1 MNVLNKLNNNLLTD
15 QKDVTTPEIVTLLSV
30 GTTAGSVEYPSEP
43 TGTDIEITINYGGS
57 TNATQG
63 TFNTYIVDLNGKKSV
78 LPGVR
83 NNINIAQ
90 INQASVGDLVSYIIP
105 VGCILRIE
113 YTTPNGGGTLSIKGV
128 LGIMSKEFLFAS
140 AALEAA
146 KVTDRVIIDLFN
158 APLDRTGVTDSSEII
173 QQYINRA
180 LKDYQVVGRNTSSI
194 TYSTVELTL
203 PRGQYLI
210 DKTIVID
217 CSLVNNLSVSDTITL
232 HIKGGGGGPSG
243 TVIAI
248 GPNATQMFDMK
259 YGQIIME
266 GFKFFGKGTAIFAKV
281 GRTQREQM
289 GTSPLGD
296 VMLKQSHFRD
306 CEWYYWNKVFEVGH
320 MFDVKFDN
328 CGFFNFGGTSPV
340 AFDVLKHSVDPTN
353 NLMFYRCHMEQL
365 PGGVFLRSVGGA
377 AALQHNNYGFFGCH
391 FESRNWDTTLVELEH
406 THRVGFYNCQFT
418 HNNTQGAERSITET
432 TAKPMFRFRNS
443 SAILFENCTISR
455 QGVSNPAA
463 LASKV
468 FELGSTNG
476 GIRISGGI
484 FDPGLNVPTS
494 INDLWQ
500 SQADLP
506 YVDNGETPL
515 QITGPLVDPRYPPMF
530 PDKMSLSSPTART
543 RKWGWM
549 HKPTT
554 NELEFGYTQSTD
566 KNYDWSDYSMK
577 LTTEGVL
584 SSTSRAGKKK
594 TIANAA
600 TATWTIPSAGNA
612 SRRGIFTI
620 WATHNSDCFAIF
632 FSTGQAL
639 FPISVGSTA
648 NLSTAEG
655 TEAGKLNI
663 YLGAN
668 GNITV
673 KNLLGSNRD
682 VVLSHEGITI

>member
-1 MNVLNKLNNNLLTD
+1 MPNKQENNLLAD
-15 QKDVTTPEIVTLLSV
+15 QQDVTTPEIVTLLSA
-30 GTTAGSVEYPSEP
+30 GATAGSVQYPSEP
-43 TGTDIEITINYGGS
+43 TGTDIEITLNYGGS

-63 TFNTYIVDLNGKKSV
+63 TFNTYIIDLNGKKAV

-113 YTTPNGGGTLSIKGV
+113 YTAPNGGGTLSIKGA
-128 LGIMSKEFLFAS
+128 LGIMSKEFLYAA

-146 KVTDRVIIDLFN
+146 KVTERVIIDLFN
-158 APLDRTGVTDSSEII
+158 APLDRTGVTDSSDII
-173 QQYINRA
+173 QQYINRT
-180 LKDYQVVGRNTSSI
+180 LKEYQVVGVNTNSK
-194 TYSTVELTL
+194 TYSTVELTF

-217 CSLVNNLSVSDTITL
+217 CSLVSNDYVSDTITL

-243 TVIAI
+243 TVIKI

-259 YGQIIME
+259 YGQVIME
-266 GFKFFGKGTAIFAKV
+266 GFKFLGKGTAIFAKV
-281 GRTQREQM
+281 GRTQREQT

-328 CGFFNFGGTSPV
+328 CGFFNFSGISPV
-340 AFDVLKHSVDPTN
+340 AFDVLKHSQDPTN

-377 AALQHNNYGFFGCH
+377 DAALQHNNYGFFGCH
-391 FESRNWDTTLVELEH
+391 FEARNWDTTLVELEY
-406 THRVGFYNCQFT
+406 THRVGFYNTQFT
-418 HNNTQGAERSITET
+418 HNNTQGEKRGITESQMV
-432 TAKPMFRFRNS
+432 PMFKFRNS
-443 SAILFENCTISR
+443 SSIHFNNCTITR
-455 QGVSNPAA
+455 QDVKNTANVA
-463 LASKV
+463 NKV
-468 FELGSTNG
+468 FELGSTVGGIVING
-476 GIRISGGI
+476 GVLNSGT
-484 FDPGLNVPTS
+484 DTS

-500 SQADLP
+500 SSASVP
-506 YVDNGETPL
+506 HVSNGETPL
-515 QITGPLVDPRYPPMF
+515 QVNGPLLDPRNPPMF
-530 PDKMSLSSPTART
+530 PDKMTVASPAART
-543 RKWGWM
+543 RKWGWL
-549 HKPTT
+549 HKPAT
-554 NELEFGYTQSTD
+554 NELEFGYTQTTD

-594 TIANAA
+594 TISNAA
-600 TATWTIPSAGNA
+600 TATWTIPSTGNA
-612 SRRGIFTI
+612 SRRGIFTV

-655 TEAGKLNI
+655 SEAGKLNI

-668 GNITV
+668 ANITV

-682 VVLSHEGITI
+682 VVLSHEGITV